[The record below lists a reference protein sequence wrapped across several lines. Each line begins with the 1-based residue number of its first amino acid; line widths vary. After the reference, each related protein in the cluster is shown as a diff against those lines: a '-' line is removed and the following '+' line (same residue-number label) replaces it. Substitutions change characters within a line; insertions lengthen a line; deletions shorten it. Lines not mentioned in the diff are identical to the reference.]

1 MKGERGK
8 GKTEKEW
15 CRKQFSCLP
24 DCNPELLTSLWWVS
38 MEMGENKERQ
48 HKVRNAYET
57 GEEEFQAEA
66 SGVQSHATQSTSK
79 LKQDFF
85 FFF

>member
-1 MKGERGK
+1 
-8 GKTEKEW
+8 
-15 CRKQFSCLP
+15 
-24 DCNPELLTSLWWVS
+24 

-66 SGVQSHATQSTSK
+66 SGVQPHATQSTSK